1 MKEETLIMTIDLGNK
16 HFNAI
21 YLNNQLK
28 LIASDGGMITIDDRM
43 NVRVREESSAVSKNS
58 FDFLSID
65 DSILPP
71 EQMSI
76 PRIL

>member
-21 YLNNQLK
+21 HLNNQLK
-28 LIASDGGMITIDDRM
+28 LIASDGGMITIDDTM
-43 NVRVREESSAVSKNS
+43 REESSAASKNS

-65 DSILPP
+65 NSIMPP
-71 EQMSI
+71 EQMSF
-76 PRIL
+76 PGIL